1 MHQDLLM
8 TLKGVTPEEYVYL
21 EQIMNGMDRRQA
33 QNFIMFYSG
42 KRRTAQDILLF
53 TLLGF
58 VVVAGVQRFV
68 IGQIG
73 MGILYLLT
81 CGLCFIGTIV
91 DIINHRSLASEYN
104 RTTAYECA
112 QMVSIMNNGGQKPT
126 I

>member
-1 MHQDLLM
+1 MYQDLLM
-8 TLKGVTPEEYVYL
+8 TVSGVTPDEYVYL
-21 EQIMNGMDRRQA
+21 EQTMTGMDKRQA

-42 KRRTAQDILLF
+42 KRKTGQEILLL

-58 VVVAGVQRFV
+58 VGVAGVQRIV

-81 CGLCFIGTIV
+81 GGLCLIGTIV
-91 DIINHRSLASEYN
+91 DIINHRSLATEFNQKS
-104 RTTAYECA
+104 AYECS
-112 QMVSIMNNGGQKPT
+112 QMVRLMSNDGQDSA

>member
-1 MHQDLLM
+1 MYQDLLM
-8 TLKGVTPEEYVYL
+8 TVSGVTPDEYVYL
-21 EQIMNGMDRRQA
+21 EQTMTGMDKRQA

-42 KRRTAQDILLF
+42 KRKTGQEILLL

-58 VVVAGVQRFV
+58 VGVAGVQRIV

-81 CGLCFIGTIV
+81 GGLCLIGTIV
-91 DIINHRSLASEYN
+91 DIINHRSLATEFNQKS
-104 RTTAYECA
+104 AYECS
-112 QMVSIMNNGGQKPT
+112 QMVRLMSNDGQNSA